1 MQQSDVLLT
10 GFCGSSSNSD
20 AVYPYFLVPAE
31 GVPVYP
37 FRRGT
42 SGGSSPVTTAFA
54 ACLERYVAPYGFEV
68 FGNACLKFTDGGRC
82 YNTGIVVAG
91 NLPGVNLRI
100 DIELDEPYDLHD
112 FVPRHYLED
121 RSDSQRDNLM
131 LQAGWVV
138 VRFAEKQAATE
149 PLNCA
154 AFVIDLINS
163 LVKAVS
169 IEIPRGAR
177 LRPVPVRK
185 WTRIAAEQLAGK
197 GYREG
202 YIGNAG
208 SLFPDSERT
217 YDNAPLSEE
226 ERTYAALLPERES
239 FPAESRENDTGYNA
253 EHRHVRDADIDFFP
267 ETHTYLYKRRDV
279 LKSVTTVIS
288 EYFSAFDMYA
298 AAERKA
304 VRTGQNAQT
313 LVDSWKYCG
322 RKAAETGSFMHK
334 QFENVF
340 LGHKCEHA
348 FDFSYSSSTFS
359 RAERIDISKEMS
371 MFSDFLRKSGLRPYR
386 TEWNI
391 YDAEKGIAG
400 SPDLIAAYDGKLLM
414 FDWKRST
421 KLVRASGN
429 AYQII
434 DDCWGKYGF
443 GALSTLRDNAFVH
456 YSLQQGIYRYILEKH
471 YGIRLHGMYLVII
484 HPDYERYYCIP
495 VMDVSEQVRHIMDR
509 L

>member
-1 MQQSDVLLT
+1 
-10 GFCGSSSNSD
+10 
-20 AVYPYFLVPAE
+20 
-31 GVPVYP
+31 
-37 FRRGT
+37 
-42 SGGSSPVTTAFA
+42 
-54 ACLERYVAPYGFEV
+54 
-68 FGNACLKFTDGGRC
+68 
-82 YNTGIVVAG
+82 
-91 NLPGVNLRI
+91 
-100 DIELDEPYDLHD
+100 
-112 FVPRHYLED
+112 
-121 RSDSQRDNLM
+121 
-131 LQAGWVV
+131 
-138 VRFAEKQAATE
+138 
-149 PLNCA
+149 
-154 AFVIDLINS
+154 
-163 LVKAVS
+163 
-169 IEIPRGAR
+169 
-177 LRPVPVRK
+177 
-185 WTRIAAEQLAGK
+185 
-197 GYREG
+197 
-202 YIGNAG
+202 
-208 SLFPDSERT
+208 
-217 YDNAPLSEE
+217 
-226 ERTYAALLPERES
+226 
-239 FPAESRENDTGYNA
+239 
-253 EHRHVRDADIDFFP
+253 
-267 ETHTYLYKRRDV
+267 
-279 LKSVTTVIS
+279 
-288 EYFSAFDMYA
+288 MYA

-443 GALSTLRDNAFVH
+443 GALSTLHDNAFVH

>member
-100 DIELDEPYDLHD
+100 DIELDEPYDLRD

-226 ERTYAALLPERES
+226 ERTYAALLPEKES

-313 LVDSWKYCG
+313 LVDSWNIAGARRPKRVRLCTSSLKTSFSVINANMRSISVTARPLSRVQNVLIFRRRCRCFLTFCVKAVCG
-322 RKAAETGSFMHK
+322 RTAPSGTYTTPKKA
-334 QFENVF
+334 
-340 LGHKCEHA
+340 
-348 FDFSYSSSTFS
+348 
-359 RAERIDISKEMS
+359 
-371 MFSDFLRKSGLRPYR
+371 
-386 TEWNI
+386 
-391 YDAEKGIAG
+391 
-400 SPDLIAAYDGKLLM
+400 
-414 FDWKRST
+414 
-421 KLVRASGN
+421 
-429 AYQII
+429 
-434 DDCWGKYGF
+434 
-443 GALSTLRDNAFVH
+443 
-456 YSLQQGIYRYILEKH
+456 
-471 YGIRLHGMYLVII
+471 
-484 HPDYERYYCIP
+484 
-495 VMDVSEQVRHIMDR
+495 
-509 L
+509 